1 MPRSI
6 VASTLGSLLLLANPT
21 MGMTGWWTWSEYSLT
36 PHFAFQDPGSGDLV
50 HTACNSNGSAVF
62 PTDEMHKFPIK
73 AKPKPATALAVV
85 GWYDDELR
93 TTVASVFFQAR
104 DGSLV
109 NADVTCNWK
118 TGDYELQEG
127 GEYKVSE
134 DASAPS
140 IHEDTGLAVVELG
153 DSGGNRV
160 FYHDED
166 GRVNVLAYDDD
177 TDWVYIG
184 PVSQLEP
191 EGKTL
196 GAARMSGT
204 NMSVIFPYDTDNFAI
219 AGYKEENK
227 DKWSLSSLP
236 LGFKSPTPTNKTAT
250 SKYAFDWS
258 KDVPFILP
266 EIDMTTV
273 SVTLASNEESLT
285 NIFYVGTDSKL
296 HQVTNG
302 KDGWELAKDPGEKKW
317 PKAGDKSARLALV
330 AAPESEELWI
340 FYRNG
345 KDVMELHLDEY
356 GTWADAKKVSSVNEN
371 APTSDD
377 DDEDDNEEEEEGS
390 TGSSNSNHNNDGET
404 SESSSGLSTG
414 AKAGIGVGVSL
425 GALAAAGAIFMVIRR
440 RRRSNTVTQQDPMSP
455 DQMHQEG
462 YRAVNSD
469 KPAELPIDQ
478 GPHELPTNEPEY
490 ELLGDTEQRRLGSRT
505 GSRTGSRQ
513 SEGGQDETG
522 HSDRTRENRDGGANV

>member
-1 MPRSI
+1 MARSI
-6 VASTLGSLLLLANPT
+6 VASALGPLLLLANPT
-21 MGMTGWWTWSEYSLT
+21 MGMTGWWTWSDYSLT

-62 PTDEMHKFPIK
+62 PTDKMHKFPIK
-73 AKPKPATALAVV
+73 AKPKSATPLAVV
-85 GWYDDELR
+85 GWYDDEMG

-109 NADVTCNWK
+109 NADMTCNWK

-134 DASAPS
+134 DAGAPS

-153 DSGGNRV
+153 ESGGNRV

-166 GRVNVLAYDDD
+166 GKVNVLAYDDD

-191 EGKTL
+191 EGKAL
-196 GAARMSGT
+196 EAARMSGT
-204 NMSVIFPYDTDNFAI
+204 NMSVIFPYDGDNFAI

-236 LGFKSPTPTNKTAT
+236 LGFKSPAPTNKTAT

-273 SVTLASNEESLT
+273 SLALASNEESLT
-285 NIFYVGTDSKL
+285 NIFYIGTDSKL
-296 HQVTNG
+296 HQITNG
-302 KDGWELAKDPGEKKW
+302 KDGWEIAKDPGEKKW
-317 PKAGDKSARLALV
+317 PKAGDKSARMALV
-330 AAPESEELWI
+330 AAPESEDLWI
-340 FYRNG
+340 FYRKG

-356 GTWADAKKVSSVNEN
+356 GTWADAKKVATVNEN

-377 DDEDDNEEEEEGS
+377 DDEDDNEEEEEEGS
-390 TGSSNSNHNNDGET
+390 TGSSNSNHGHDGET
-404 SESSSGLSTG
+404 SEPSSGLSTG
-414 AKAGIGVGVSL
+414 AKAGVGVGVSL

-440 RRRSNTVTQQDPMSP
+440 RRRSSNTDTQQDPMSP
-455 DQMHQEG
+455 EQMHQEG
-462 YRAVNSD
+462 YRAVSND

-490 ELLGDTEQRRLGSRT
+490 ELLGDTEQRRPV
-505 GSRTGSRQ
+505 SRQ
-513 SEGGQDETG
+513 SEGGRDETG
-522 HSDRTRENRDGGANV
+522 QGDRTRENRDGGANV